1 MGSSSTRR
9 RERPATPEEPL
20 PAGVEDSVPPP
31 PLRRSRRVATT
42 NPSTRDAAAG
52 PGVDGAAP
60 PAPSRRSKRLNALKN
75 PSARDAQ
82 PSATGDHPEVS
93 EFPFRSLVAS
103 DGSDLISFSDKLIN
117 IANELINFFNELI
130 NKTTCSSIPI
140 VPSPGP
146 F

>member
-60 PAPSRRSKRLNALKN
+60 PAPPRRSKRLHTSKN

-82 PSATGDHPEVS
+82 PSANGDHPEVS

-103 DGSDLISFSDKLIN
+103 DGSDVISFSDDFIT
-117 IANELINFFNELI
+117 IANELITFINELM
-130 NKTTCSSIPI
+130 NKMTCSSILM

>member
-31 PLRRSRRVATT
+31 PLCRSRRHVATT

-60 PAPSRRSKRLNALKN
+60 PAPPHRSERLNTLKN

-103 DGSDLISFSDKLIN
+103 V
-117 IANELINFFNELI
+117 A
-130 NKTTCSSIPI
+130 
-140 VPSPGP
+140 VV
-146 F
+146 